1 MSERE
6 KEREVGK
13 ERQNRRKAK
22 GVWER
27 GAEDKG
33 DDDYVDDDEDGTA
46 GYDKFSRFT
55 SACKFLE
62 KVGIYTWE
70 LSAPRITSN

>member
-1 MSERE
+1 M
-6 KEREVGK
+6 GK

-55 SACKFLE
+55 SACKF
-62 KVGIYTWE
+62 
-70 LSAPRITSN
+70 SRR

>member
-1 MSERE
+1 M
-6 KEREVGK
+6 GK

-33 DDDYVDDDEDGTA
+33 DDDYDDEDGTA

-55 SACKFLE
+55 PACKFLE
-62 KVGIYTWE
+62 KVGICT
-70 LSAPRITSN
+70 